1 MKVST
6 ILSTKQH
13 DVITIRPEETV
24 KTAVATLTKHNIG
37 ALIVVDDAGQL
48 TGILSERDV
57 IRVAS
62 ETDDVL
68 TLTVADVMTRDV
80 ITGTPQDD
88 VMSVASTM
96 TEKRFRHLPIVKDN
110 ELIGIVSIG
119 DLMKAQR
126 DQYRGERNTLET
138 QIMADE

>member
-6 ILSTKQH
+6 ILSTKQR
-13 DVITIRPEETV
+13 DVITIQPEETV

-37 ALIVVDDAGQL
+37 ALVVVDDAGQL

-110 ELIGIVSIG
+110 ELIGIISIG